1 MAPLRPTNSLS
12 LLLSLLALLSVRPSS
27 SSLRP
32 QMATLRSVP
41 QDLHHRT
48 DLLAPILSNLGFH
61 ELAMAVPAL
70 YSPVLSS
77 WYGPITLFAPSD
89 HDSIRSCPSF
99 SAPRL
104 LREHLV
110 PGLFSSVYLSK
121 LSFGTKLE
129 TSSPGRCLTITSK
142 SAVSKSNNSV
152 GSNDLDRDP
161 SGIKIFVDGIEITQ
175 PDLFNNG
182 QIVIH
187 GIQGCVAPL
196 SPASCRQEPF
206 PSDFS
211 PEIDAVNDGPNRQ
224 STAIMRLMLRD
235 AILRLQEGG
244 YNILALAMRVKYPE
258 LAGLNNMTVFALN
271 DHSIFAG
278 GHAYLSDV
286 RFHVVPNRILMRSDL
301 MSLSQGTVLPT
312 LVHGQHLV
320 LTQTGAGLSS
330 GSLRIN
336 YVPIKELDVVCNAK
350 IVIHS
355 LYLPL
360 PHLYLA
366 DIASAAIFGTP
377 EGGVLDHGS
386 SKNRPASAT
395 EFETC
400 GDPNAVDTSECPLI
414 PVAAPTS
421 WAVIDFD
428 EGI

>member
-27 SSLRP
+27 SSLP
-32 QMATLRSVP
+32 MASRRSVP
-41 QDLHHRT
+41 QELHYRT

-89 HDSIRSCPSF
+89 DSIRSCPSF

-121 LSFGTKLE
+121 LTFGAKLE
-129 TSSPGRCLTITSK
+129 TSSPGRCLSITST

-152 GSNDLDRDP
+152 GSNDLDRDS
-161 SGIKIFVDGIEITQ
+161 SGINIFVDGIEITQ
-175 PDLFNNG
+175 PDLFNDG

-196 SPASCRQEPF
+196 STASCGQESF

-211 PEIDAVNDGPNRQ
+211 PEIDAANDGPNPR

-235 AILRLQEGG
+235 AILRLHEGG

-278 GHAYLSDV
+278 GHAYLTDV
-286 RFHVVPNRILMRSDL
+286 RFHVVPNRVLMRSDL
-301 MSLSQGTVLPT
+301 MSLRQGTMLPT

-350 IVIHS
+350 IVVHS

-366 DIASAAIFGTP
+366 DIASAAILGNP
-377 EGGVLDHGS
+377 EGGVPDHGS
-386 SKNRPASAT
+386 SKTRPASAA

>member
-1 MAPLRPTNSLS
+1 MAPLRPSNSLS

-27 SSLRP
+27 SSLPP
-32 QMATLRSVP
+32 QMDSFRSVP
-41 QDLHHRT
+41 QELHHRT

-77 WYGPITLFAPSD
+77 WYGPITLFALSD
-89 HDSIRSCPSF
+89 DSIRSCPSF

-104 LREHLV
+104 LREHLA

-121 LSFGTKLE
+121 LTFGTKLE
-129 TSSPGRCLTITSK
+129 TSSPGRCLTITST

-152 GSNDLDRDP
+152 GSNDPDHDP

-175 PDLFNNG
+175 PDLFNDG

-196 SPASCRQEPF
+196 SPASCGQESF

-211 PEIDAVNDGPNRQ
+211 PEIDAVNDDPNRQ
-224 STAIMRLMLRD
+224 STAIMGLMLRD
-235 AILRLQEGG
+235 AILRLQEEG

-271 DHSIFAG
+271 DHSIFTG
-278 GHAYLSDV
+278 GHAYLTDV

-301 MSLSQGTVLPT
+301 MSLRQGTVLST
-312 LVHGQHLV
+312 LVQGQHLV

-350 IVIHS
+350 IVVHS

-366 DIASAAIFGTP
+366 DIASAAILGTP
-377 EGGVLDHGS
+377 EGGGVLDHGS
-386 SKNRPASAT
+386 SKTRPASAA

-421 WAVIDFD
+421 WTGIDFD